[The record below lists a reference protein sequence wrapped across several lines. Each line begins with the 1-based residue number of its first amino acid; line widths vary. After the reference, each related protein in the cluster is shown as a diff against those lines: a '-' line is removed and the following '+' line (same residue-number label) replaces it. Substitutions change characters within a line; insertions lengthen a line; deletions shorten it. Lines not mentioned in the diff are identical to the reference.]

1 MPEAERASKRLLLV
15 GGGHSHVAVLRSLG
29 ERPLPGVSTTL
40 VSPERFTPYSGMLP
54 GLIAGH
60 YEYRECHI
68 DLAALARF
76 ARCTHVEEAVT
87 QLDLAR
93 QVASTTGGGERKW
106 DVISL
111 DIGSS
116 PGVAGIPGA
125 REFAIAVKPVHRLL
139 AALPDLVARARN
151 GALRRLLLVGG
162 GAAGVEVLLALQ
174 HRLSSEGVRGVEMIL
189 ATDADSPLIG
199 HNERVRAIFT
209 RVLADRGVRVHVR
222 SRVVRVDPDAALTD
236 AGERIGFDALIW
248 TTGAAAAAWPGES
261 RLAVDSNGFVLV
273 DETLRSV
280 SHEHVFAAGDIA
292 TMRDHPRPKSGVYAV
307 RHGPPLTRNIRR
319 ALAGERLERFVPQ
332 SEALS
337 LISTGDRYAVMSRGR
352 WALEGAW
359 VWRWKDWIDRRFMRR
374 YHL

>member
-1 MPEAERASKRLLLV
+1 MPGSDVALKQLLLV

-29 ERPLPGVSTTL
+29 ERPLPGVSATL
-40 VSPERFTPYSGMLP
+40 ISPERFTPYSGMLP

-60 YEYRECHI
+60 YGYRECHI

-93 QVASTTGGGERKW
+93 QVASITDGGERRW

-111 DIGSS
+111 DIGSN
-116 PGVAGIPGA
+116 PGTVGVPGA
-125 REFAIAVKPVHRLL
+125 REWAIAVKPVPRLL
-139 AALPDLVARARN
+139 AALPDLVVRARQ
-151 GALRRLLLVGG
+151 GALRRILFVGG
-162 GAAGVEVLLALQ
+162 GAASVEVLLALQ
-174 HRLSSEGVRGVEMIL
+174 HHLSTAGLRGVEMVL
-189 ATDADSPLIG
+189 ATDADVPLAG
-199 HNERVRAIFT
+199 HNARVRAIFS
-209 RVLADRGVRVHVR
+209 RVLVDRGVRVYVR
-222 SRVVRVDPDAALTD
+222 SRVVRVDSDAALTD

-248 TTGAAAAAWPGES
+248 ATGAAAAPWPGES
-261 RLAVDSNGFVLV
+261 GLAVDPNGFVLV

-292 TMRDHPRPKSGVYAV
+292 TMRNHPRPKSGVYAV

-332 SEALS
+332 RDALA
-337 LISTGDRYAVMSRGR
+337 LISTGDRYAVMSLGR
-352 WALEGAW
+352 WALGGAW

-374 YHL
+374 YET